1 MRVVLASKSP
11 RRQELLKMIYNDFEI
26 YPSNV
31 REWLPQS
38 IESGHAAGFL
48 AAQKA
53 CDVSQQSGAD
63 IVIGCD
69 TVVVCENEILGKPK
83 NRADAYI
90 MLKKLSGKTHIVY
103 TGVCV
108 VSKMGDFAF
117 TEATKV
123 TFDEMTNDEINDYL
137 NRENVMDKAGAY
149 AIQGLAGK
157 FISKIDGDYYNVV
170 GLPVSRLYK
179 ELKRHKLV

>member
-1 MRVVLASKSP
+1 MRIVLASKSP
-11 RRQELLKMIYNDFEI
+11 RRQELLKMIYNDFEV
-26 YPSNV
+26 YPSSV
-31 REWLPQS
+31 REWLPPN
-38 IESGHAAGFL
+38 IESDHAAGFL

-53 CDVSQQSGAD
+53 CDVSQQSGGD

-69 TVVVCENEILGKPK
+69 TVVVCGNEILGKPK

-108 VSKMGDFAF
+108 VSKFGDFSF
-117 TEATKV
+117 TQATKV
-123 TFDEMTNDEINDYL
+123 TFEEMSNQEINDYL
-137 NRENVMDKAGAY
+137 NSENVLDKAGAY
-149 AIQGLAGK
+149 GIQGAAGK
-157 FISKIDGDYYNVV
+157 FISKIEGDYYNVV

>member
-1 MRVVLASKSP
+1 MRIILASKSP
-11 RRQELLKMIYNDFEI
+11 RRQELLKMIYSDFEA
-26 YPSNV
+26 YPSSV
-31 REWLPQS
+31 REWLPPN
-38 IESGHAAGFL
+38 IETNHAAGFL

-53 CDVSQQSGAD
+53 CDVSQQTGAD
-63 IVIGCD
+63 VIIGCD

-83 NRADAYI
+83 NRADAYM

-108 VSKMGDFAF
+108 VSKMGDFSF

-123 TFDEMTNDEINDYL
+123 TFDEMTNDEISDYI
-137 NRENVMDKAGAY
+137 NCEDVMDKAGAY